1 LANVVIIAAAG
12 GGKTMRLA
20 ARARAHE
27 LGKVAVVTYTMNNVQ
42 EIKNKFFELH
52 PALPAHAEIWS
63 WYRFLLHEMARPYQ
77 RALLDRRIDGLY
89 WVEGR
94 SAPYVPRAKIIPFF
108 LSTGAQIYS
117 DKIAR
122 FIVECNSETAGAV
135 VARLEDRFH
144 TIFIDEIQ
152 DMAGYDL
159 DLLELILRSKI
170 DLVMVGDHRQATY
183 STNNAAKNRA
193 YAGANIIAKFR
204 EWEKAGLVTLS
215 HARETHRCH
224 QLIADL
230 ADSFYPAEPK
240 TISKNEVLTGHDGAF
255 LVSAQSVRA
264 YMEKY
269 RPQVLRL
276 DRRTQCDG
284 YAAMNFGESKGMTF
298 ARVLI
303 FPHGKGRQWL
313 ASGRYAH
320 VKDSAAKMYVGVTRA
335 RHSVA
340 FVFDDPSPVPGLVRY
355 S

>member
-1 LANVVIIAAAG
+1 MANEVIIAAAG
-12 GGKTMRLA
+12 GGKTTRLA

-27 LGKVAVVTYTMNNVQ
+27 LGKVALVTYTTNNVQ
-42 EIKNKFFELH
+42 EIKSKFLELH
-52 PALPAHAEIWS
+52 PALPVHAEIWS

-94 SAPYVPRAKIIPFF
+94 SAPFVPRIKTVPFF
-108 LSTGAQIYS
+108 LSSGAQIYS
-117 DKIAR
+117 DKIAQ
-122 FIVECNSETAGAV
+122 FIIECNTATAGAV
-135 VARLEDRFH
+135 IARLEDRFH

-183 STNNAAKNRA
+183 STNNAAKNGA
-193 YAGANIIAKFR
+193 YAGINIIAKFH
-204 EWEKAGLVTLS
+204 EWETAGLITLTYV
-215 HARETHRCH
+215 RETHRCH

-240 TISKNEVLTGHDGAF
+240 TISQNEVVTGHDGTF
-255 LVSAQSVRA
+255 LVSAQSVPA
-264 YMEKY
+264 YMEMF

-276 DRRTQCDG
+276 DRRTKCDG
-284 YAAMNFGESKGMTF
+284 YAAMNFGESKGLNLD
-298 ARVLI
+298 RVLI
-303 FPHGKGRQWL
+303 FPHVKGRQWL
-313 ASGRYAH
+313 ASGNFEY

-335 RHSVA
+335 RHSAA
-340 FVFDDPSPVPGLVRY
+340 FVFDDPSQVPGLVRY